1 MILHEERPVVTT
13 ETVPVQRVRLGATED
28 IVEET
33 ITEEVRKE
41 RVQLDDDTE
50 TPPHR

>member
-1 MILHEERPVVTT
+1 VVTT
-13 ETVPVQRVRLGATED
+13 ETVPVQRVRLGTTED

-33 ITEEVRKE
+33 VTEDVRKE